1 MAGTV
6 IMDRTS
12 LRTGD
17 RTTVV
22 IIITAGTATADHI
35 TRGSIM
41 MGSSLPITATTG
53 ITARMASTLLIVA
66 HTMDHTSLPTVVRIV
81 AVTII
86 MVGTATVDHIRR
98 GSITITTNS
107 PTIATTGITARTANT
122 SLTVARILATAI
134 RSMASKRIVDRI
146 SLLTGHRPTA
156 RAMATIASLAT
167 RFTAFLLSTVRAD
180 RPPTDDRLA
189 VMLDELPTSNGS

>member
-1 MAGTV
+1 
-6 IMDRTS
+6 
-12 LRTGD
+12 
-17 RTTVV
+17 
-22 IIITAGTATADHI
+22 
-35 TRGSIM
+35 
-41 MGSSLPITATTG
+41 
-53 ITARMASTLLIVA
+53 
-66 HTMDHTSLPTVVRIV
+66 MDHTSLPTVVRIV

-156 RAMATIASLAT
+156 SAMATIASLAT
-167 RFTAFLLSTVRAD
+167 RFTAVLLSPVRAD